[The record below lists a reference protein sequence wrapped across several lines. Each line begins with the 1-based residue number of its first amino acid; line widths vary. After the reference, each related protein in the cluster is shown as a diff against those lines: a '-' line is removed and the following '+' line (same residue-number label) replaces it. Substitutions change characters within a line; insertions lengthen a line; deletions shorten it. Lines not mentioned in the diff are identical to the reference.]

1 MIWYPYVQMKKMKTP
16 YKIVDAE
23 GVYLYTQDNKMIDSV
38 SSWWCMIHGY
48 KNKEINEAMKN
59 QIDQFSH
66 VMLGG
71 LTHEPVLK
79 LSEKLKDFLP
89 GDLDYCFFSDSGSVA
104 VEVALKMA
112 LQFNI
117 NRGSG
122 RKNSFRLPARIMEI
136 HLCV

>member
-1 MIWYPYVQMKKMKTP
+1 
-16 YKIVDAE
+16 
-23 GVYLYTQDNKMIDSV
+23 
-38 SSWWCMIHGY
+38 MIHGY

-112 LQFNI
+112 AEE
-117 NRGSG
+117 
-122 RKNSFRLPARIMEI
+122 KNSFRLPTRIMEI

>member
-1 MIWYPYVQMKKMKTP
+1 
-16 YKIVDAE
+16 
-23 GVYLYTQDNKMIDSV
+23 MIDSV
-38 SSWWCMIHGY
+38 SSLWCMIHGY

-89 GDLDYCFFSDSGSVA
+89 GDLDYCFFRFG
-104 VEVALKMA
+104 
-112 LQFNI
+112 FGCC
-117 NRGSG
+117 RGCLENG
-122 RKNSFRLPARIMEI
+122 IAI
-136 HLCV
+136 